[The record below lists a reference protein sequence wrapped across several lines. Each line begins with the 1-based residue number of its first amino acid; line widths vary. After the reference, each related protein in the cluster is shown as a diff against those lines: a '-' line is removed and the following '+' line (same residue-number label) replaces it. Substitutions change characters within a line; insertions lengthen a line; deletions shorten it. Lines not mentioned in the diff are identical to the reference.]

1 MLAISIFYLIVG
13 YADTVIRF
21 LGGKR
26 SGLSISLYKSFRWV
40 GWVMLVGAFLDW
52 FYDSVFLM
60 IFYVAILIFGI
71 AVARAA
77 DALSNEGGKS

>member
-1 MLAISIFYLIVG
+1 MLAISFFYLIVG
-13 YADTVIRF
+13 YADSVIRF

-26 SGLSISLYKSFRWV
+26 SRLSISLYKSFRMV
-40 GWVMLVGAFLDW
+40 GWVMLAGGLLDW

-71 AVARAA
+71 KVARTA